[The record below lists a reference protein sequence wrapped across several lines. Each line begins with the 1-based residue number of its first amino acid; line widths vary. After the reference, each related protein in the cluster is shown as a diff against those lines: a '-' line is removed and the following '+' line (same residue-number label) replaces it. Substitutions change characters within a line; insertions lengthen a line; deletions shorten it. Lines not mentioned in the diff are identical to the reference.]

1 MTALAGERGG
11 VVTKLL
17 AILLVLGIIATAALY
32 IYGKRQQPLSA
43 DGVHVA
49 TSDAGKQP
57 ATTIGIAP
65 GRSVSVATIVK
76 NDGPLPVTINGLAP
90 APGSQT
96 DVYLPVSIALGD
108 GKRPQVSGGAF
119 VPPELAPHTG
129 VGVVITYTLNP
140 DLDCARFGATPSDPV
155 PLPPTPFRLS
165 TYGVDTTQSLLL
177 PGPPMVAGVT
187 RTACERA
194 LP

>member
-49 TSDAGKQP
+49 TSDGGRQP
-57 ATTIGIAP
+57 ATVGIAP
-65 GRSVSVATIVK
+65 GRSVYVATIIR
-76 NDGPLPVTINGLAP
+76 NDGPLEVTIDGLAP
-90 APGSQT
+90 APGSPT
-96 DVYLPVSIALGD
+96 DVYVPVSIALGD
-108 GKRPQVSGGAF
+108 GKQPQATGGAF
-119 VPPELAPHTG
+119 VPPSLAPHTG

-140 DLDCARFGATPSDPV
+140 DLACARFTDAPSEPA
-155 PLPPTPFRLS
+155 PLPPVPFRLS
-165 TYGVDTTQSLLL
+165 SYGVDTTQSLLL
-177 PGPPMVAGVT
+177 PGPPMVAGIT